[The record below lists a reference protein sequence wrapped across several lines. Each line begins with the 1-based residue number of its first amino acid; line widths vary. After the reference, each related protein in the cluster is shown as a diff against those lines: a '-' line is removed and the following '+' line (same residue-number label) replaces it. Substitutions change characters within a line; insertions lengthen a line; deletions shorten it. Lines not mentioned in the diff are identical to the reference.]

1 MKITLHTEI
10 KGEEI
15 IDGEV
20 SASGNGAVVYVPKK
34 WLGSKVKVRLSSAPK
49 S

>member
-1 MKITLHTEI
+1 MKITVRSEI
-10 KGEEI
+10 IGEEI
-15 IDGEV
+15 VDGRV

-34 WLGSKVKVRLSSAPK
+34 WLGSKVKVIRLK